1 MCKIWACKQHRH
13 RYAFC
18 AGRLFTS
25 FCCFLLLLFL
35 TMNPIIWLHITLFS
49 TAALKTETVF
59 CNNARVCVHC
69 VCRGY
74 QLCVCCAV
82 PNEHIRPGV
91 CQRLS
96 VTNCRLVYSEWQQRA
111 CGRQT
116 HTHTVSDMQTETM
129 VVALPCSL
137 VCYPGALKE
146 LGLMDHKAAEG
157 NWRGDLLTSD
167 CICYRQRYQESKVS
181 HRAQT

>member
-129 VVALPCSL
+129 VVALPWPRLLSWCL
-137 VCYPGALKE
+137 KGARSHGSQSRWRKLARRSPDF
-146 LGLMDHKAAEG
+146 GLY
-157 NWRGDLLTSD
+157 LLSTTLP
-167 CICYRQRYQESKVS
+167 RKQG
-181 HRAQT
+181 